1 MTDGRGLARD
11 PSGRDA
17 TPELRVSDRDRDQ
30 VVEILQVA
38 AGDGRL
44 TAVELDERLD
54 AALSARTTGDLARL
68 TADLPLD
75 GMPPQAKDL
84 VRIDQR
90 FGDVT
95 RSGRWLV
102 PRRME
107 IRLMFCDA
115 KLDFTDALITHNTL
129 HIDVDLRIGG
139 NLLLVTRP
147 GIVVD
152 TDDLTRSS
160 GDIKIRPA
168 SGPGTPV
175 VLRVQLAGQSPEAT
189 LSLGPRGGRS
199 RSSCAAGHRDRPL
212 SVWSARRRS
221 RRAARTGRTNCGAS
235 RCRLTWLTVAS
246 CLLIPGIRT
255 LRSAR
260 YSLMSADDASPDGSP
275 AVPAA
280 RVRAFQ
286 ADRSFAPGQRR
297 LQQGRT
303 GRRLA
308 PRPRRVAS
316 HLAVV
321 ATPVGAMARRGAGSG
336 GRPRRTHA
344 RGKVAGRTVFVNLA
358 IISPAASGA
367 SLPRA
372 YVRGDTL
379 LTALLAMSGGPIRR
393 ADR

>member
-1 MTDGRGLARD
+1 MTDGRGLAGD

-168 SGPGTPV
+168 SGPDTPV
-175 VLRVQLAGQSPEAT
+175 VLRVQLAGQS
-189 LSLGPRGGRS
+189 RGGDII
-199 RSSCAAGHRDRPL
+199 ARPP
-212 SVWSARRRS
+212 RRKVSGRL
-221 RRAARTGRTNCGAS
+221 RRGPQSTGR
-235 RCRLTWLTVAS
+235 
-246 CLLIPGIRT
+246 
-255 LRSAR
+255 
-260 YSLMSADDASPDGSP
+260 
-275 AVPAA
+275 
-280 RVRAFQ
+280 
-286 ADRSFAPGQRR
+286 
-297 LQQGRT
+297 
-303 GRRLA
+303 
-308 PRPRRVAS
+308 
-316 HLAVV
+316 
-321 ATPVGAMARRGAGSG
+321 
-336 GRPRRTHA
+336 
-344 RGKVAGRTVFVNLA
+344 
-358 IISPAASGA
+358 
-367 SLPRA
+367 
-372 YVRGDTL
+372 
-379 LTALLAMSGGPIRR
+379 
-393 ADR
+393 

>member
-168 SGPGTPV
+168 SGPDTPV
-175 VLRVQLAGQSPEAT
+175 VLRVQLAGQS
-189 LSLGPRGGRS
+189 RGGDII
-199 RSSCAAGHRDRPL
+199 ARPP
-212 SVWSARRRS
+212 RRKVSGRL
-221 RRAARTGRTNCGAS
+221 RRGPQSTGR
-235 RCRLTWLTVAS
+235 
-246 CLLIPGIRT
+246 
-255 LRSAR
+255 
-260 YSLMSADDASPDGSP
+260 
-275 AVPAA
+275 
-280 RVRAFQ
+280 
-286 ADRSFAPGQRR
+286 
-297 LQQGRT
+297 
-303 GRRLA
+303 
-308 PRPRRVAS
+308 
-316 HLAVV
+316 
-321 ATPVGAMARRGAGSG
+321 
-336 GRPRRTHA
+336 
-344 RGKVAGRTVFVNLA
+344 
-358 IISPAASGA
+358 
-367 SLPRA
+367 
-372 YVRGDTL
+372 
-379 LTALLAMSGGPIRR
+379 
-393 ADR
+393 

>member
-1 MTDGRGLARD
+1 M
-11 PSGRDA
+11 
-17 TPELRVSDRDRDQ
+17 SDRDRDQ

-68 TADLPLD
+68 TADLPSD

-129 HIDVDLRIGG
+129 LIDVDLRIGG

-168 SGPGTPV
+168 SGPDIPV
-175 VLRVQLAGQSPEAT
+175 VLRVHLAGQS
-189 LSLGPRGGRS
+189 RGGDII
-199 RSSCAAGHRDRPL
+199 ARPPRRK
-212 SVWSARRRS
+212 VWERLRREPK
-221 RRAARTGRTNCGAS
+221 ATGR
-235 RCRLTWLTVAS
+235 
-246 CLLIPGIRT
+246 
-255 LRSAR
+255 
-260 YSLMSADDASPDGSP
+260 
-275 AVPAA
+275 
-280 RVRAFQ
+280 
-286 ADRSFAPGQRR
+286 
-297 LQQGRT
+297 
-303 GRRLA
+303 
-308 PRPRRVAS
+308 
-316 HLAVV
+316 
-321 ATPVGAMARRGAGSG
+321 
-336 GRPRRTHA
+336 
-344 RGKVAGRTVFVNLA
+344 
-358 IISPAASGA
+358 
-367 SLPRA
+367 
-372 YVRGDTL
+372 
-379 LTALLAMSGGPIRR
+379 
-393 ADR
+393 

>member
-1 MTDGRGLARD
+1 MSIYTAGMTDERGVARA
-11 PSGRDA
+11 PSGRYGA
-17 TPELRVSDRDRDQ
+17 PELRVSDRDRDQ

-54 AALSARTTGDLARL
+54 AALSARTAGDLARL

-90 FGDVT
+90 FGGVT

-129 HIDVDLRIGG
+129 DIDVDLRIGG

-168 SGPGTPV
+168 SGPDTPV
-175 VLRVQLAGQSPEAT
+175 VLRVQLAGQS
-189 LSLGPRGGRS
+189 RGGDIIARPPRRKVS
-199 RSSCAAGHRDRPL
+199 ERLHRGPE
-212 SVWSARRRS
+212 S
-221 RRAARTGRTNCGAS
+221 TGR
-235 RCRLTWLTVAS
+235 
-246 CLLIPGIRT
+246 
-255 LRSAR
+255 
-260 YSLMSADDASPDGSP
+260 
-275 AVPAA
+275 
-280 RVRAFQ
+280 
-286 ADRSFAPGQRR
+286 
-297 LQQGRT
+297 
-303 GRRLA
+303 
-308 PRPRRVAS
+308 
-316 HLAVV
+316 
-321 ATPVGAMARRGAGSG
+321 
-336 GRPRRTHA
+336 
-344 RGKVAGRTVFVNLA
+344 
-358 IISPAASGA
+358 
-367 SLPRA
+367 
-372 YVRGDTL
+372 
-379 LTALLAMSGGPIRR
+379 
-393 ADR
+393 

>member
-68 TADLPLD
+68 TADLPSD

-168 SGPGTPV
+168 PGPDIPV
-175 VLRVQLAGQSPEAT
+175 VLRVQLAGQS
-189 LSLGPRGGRS
+189 RGGDII
-199 RSSCAAGHRDRPL
+199 ARPP
-212 SVWSARRRS
+212 RRKVSERL
-221 RRAARTGRTNCGAS
+221 RREPKATGR
-235 RCRLTWLTVAS
+235 
-246 CLLIPGIRT
+246 
-255 LRSAR
+255 
-260 YSLMSADDASPDGSP
+260 
-275 AVPAA
+275 
-280 RVRAFQ
+280 
-286 ADRSFAPGQRR
+286 
-297 LQQGRT
+297 
-303 GRRLA
+303 
-308 PRPRRVAS
+308 
-316 HLAVV
+316 
-321 ATPVGAMARRGAGSG
+321 
-336 GRPRRTHA
+336 
-344 RGKVAGRTVFVNLA
+344 
-358 IISPAASGA
+358 
-367 SLPRA
+367 
-372 YVRGDTL
+372 
-379 LTALLAMSGGPIRR
+379 
-393 ADR
+393 

>member
-11 PSGRDA
+11 PSGHDA

-68 TADLPLD
+68 TADLPSD

-168 SGPGTPV
+168 PGPDIPV
-175 VLRVQLAGQSPEAT
+175 VLRVQLAGQS
-189 LSLGPRGGRS
+189 RGGDII
-199 RSSCAAGHRDRPL
+199 ARPPRRKV
-212 SVWSARRRS
+212 SERRR
-221 RRAARTGRTNCGAS
+221 REPKATGR
-235 RCRLTWLTVAS
+235 
-246 CLLIPGIRT
+246 
-255 LRSAR
+255 
-260 YSLMSADDASPDGSP
+260 
-275 AVPAA
+275 
-280 RVRAFQ
+280 
-286 ADRSFAPGQRR
+286 
-297 LQQGRT
+297 
-303 GRRLA
+303 
-308 PRPRRVAS
+308 
-316 HLAVV
+316 
-321 ATPVGAMARRGAGSG
+321 
-336 GRPRRTHA
+336 
-344 RGKVAGRTVFVNLA
+344 
-358 IISPAASGA
+358 
-367 SLPRA
+367 
-372 YVRGDTL
+372 
-379 LTALLAMSGGPIRR
+379 
-393 ADR
+393 

>member
-68 TADLPLD
+68 TADLPSD

-168 SGPGTPV
+168 PGPDIPV
-175 VLRVQLAGQSPEAT
+175 VLRVQLAGQS
-189 LSLGPRGGRS
+189 RGGDIIARPPRRKVSERLS
-199 RSSCAAGHRDRPL
+199 REPKA
-212 SVWSARRRS
+212 
-221 RRAARTGRTNCGAS
+221 TGR
-235 RCRLTWLTVAS
+235 
-246 CLLIPGIRT
+246 
-255 LRSAR
+255 
-260 YSLMSADDASPDGSP
+260 
-275 AVPAA
+275 
-280 RVRAFQ
+280 
-286 ADRSFAPGQRR
+286 
-297 LQQGRT
+297 
-303 GRRLA
+303 
-308 PRPRRVAS
+308 
-316 HLAVV
+316 
-321 ATPVGAMARRGAGSG
+321 
-336 GRPRRTHA
+336 
-344 RGKVAGRTVFVNLA
+344 
-358 IISPAASGA
+358 
-367 SLPRA
+367 
-372 YVRGDTL
+372 
-379 LTALLAMSGGPIRR
+379 
-393 ADR
+393 

>member
-1 MTDGRGLARD
+1 MRDPWTVHHYTAGITDGRGLARD

-68 TADLPLD
+68 TADLPSD

-168 SGPGTPV
+168 SGPDTPV
-175 VLRVQLAGQSPEAT
+175 VLRVQLAGQS
-189 LSLGPRGGRS
+189 RGGDII
-199 RSSCAAGHRDRPL
+199 ARPP
-212 SVWSARRRS
+212 RRKVSERL
-221 RRAARTGRTNCGAS
+221 RREPKATGR
-235 RCRLTWLTVAS
+235 
-246 CLLIPGIRT
+246 
-255 LRSAR
+255 
-260 YSLMSADDASPDGSP
+260 
-275 AVPAA
+275 
-280 RVRAFQ
+280 
-286 ADRSFAPGQRR
+286 
-297 LQQGRT
+297 
-303 GRRLA
+303 
-308 PRPRRVAS
+308 
-316 HLAVV
+316 
-321 ATPVGAMARRGAGSG
+321 
-336 GRPRRTHA
+336 
-344 RGKVAGRTVFVNLA
+344 
-358 IISPAASGA
+358 
-367 SLPRA
+367 
-372 YVRGDTL
+372 
-379 LTALLAMSGGPIRR
+379 
-393 ADR
+393 

>member
-1 MTDGRGLARD
+1 MTDGRGLDRD
-11 PSGRDA
+11 PSGREA

-129 HIDVDLRIGG
+129 HINVDLRIGG

-168 SGPGTPV
+168 SGPDTPV
-175 VLRVQLAGQSPEAT
+175 VLRVQLAGQS
-189 LSLGPRGGRS
+189 RGGDIT
-199 RSSCAAGHRDRPL
+199 ARPP
-212 SVWSARRRS
+212 RRKASERL
-221 RRAARTGRTNCGAS
+221 RRGPQSTGR
-235 RCRLTWLTVAS
+235 
-246 CLLIPGIRT
+246 
-255 LRSAR
+255 
-260 YSLMSADDASPDGSP
+260 
-275 AVPAA
+275 
-280 RVRAFQ
+280 
-286 ADRSFAPGQRR
+286 
-297 LQQGRT
+297 
-303 GRRLA
+303 
-308 PRPRRVAS
+308 
-316 HLAVV
+316 
-321 ATPVGAMARRGAGSG
+321 
-336 GRPRRTHA
+336 
-344 RGKVAGRTVFVNLA
+344 
-358 IISPAASGA
+358 
-367 SLPRA
+367 
-372 YVRGDTL
+372 
-379 LTALLAMSGGPIRR
+379 
-393 ADR
+393 

>member
-11 PSGRDA
+11 PSGRDT

-168 SGPGTPV
+168 SGPDTPV
-175 VLRVQLAGQSPEAT
+175 VLRVQLAGQS
-189 LSLGPRGGRS
+189 RGGDIIARPPRRKVS
-199 RSSCAAGHRDRPL
+199 ERLRRAGHRVPAAKRLVRTSSFAD
-212 SVWSARRRS
+212 
-221 RRAARTGRTNCGAS
+221 RAARTGRTSNRKSDAWANTS
-235 RCRLTWLTVAS
+235 FRVSEAT
-246 CLLIPGIRT
+246 PG
-255 LRSAR
+255 
-260 YSLMSADDASPDGSP
+260 
-275 AVPAA
+275 
-280 RVRAFQ
+280 VRANKMPRCCSKPR
-286 ADRSFAPGQRR
+286 DPRSSFG
-297 LQQGRT
+297 
-303 GRRLA
+303 
-308 PRPRRVAS
+308 S
-316 HLAVV
+316 HAAV
-321 ATPVGAMARRGAGSG
+321 SG
-336 GRPRRTHA
+336 EP
-344 RGKVAGRTVFVNLA
+344 
-358 IISPAASGA
+358 S
-367 SLPRA
+367 
-372 YVRGDTL
+372 
-379 LTALLAMSGGPIRR
+379 
-393 ADR
+393 

>member
-1 MTDGRGLARD
+1 M
-11 PSGRDA
+11 
-17 TPELRVSDRDRDQ
+17 SDRDRDQ

-175 VLRVQLAGQSPEAT
+175 VLRVQLAGQS
-189 LSLGPRGGRS
+189 RGGDII
-199 RSSCAAGHRDRPL
+199 ARPPRRKVSERL
-212 SVWSARRRS
+212 RRRPQS
-221 RRAARTGRTNCGAS
+221 TGR
-235 RCRLTWLTVAS
+235 
-246 CLLIPGIRT
+246 
-255 LRSAR
+255 
-260 YSLMSADDASPDGSP
+260 
-275 AVPAA
+275 
-280 RVRAFQ
+280 
-286 ADRSFAPGQRR
+286 
-297 LQQGRT
+297 
-303 GRRLA
+303 
-308 PRPRRVAS
+308 
-316 HLAVV
+316 
-321 ATPVGAMARRGAGSG
+321 
-336 GRPRRTHA
+336 
-344 RGKVAGRTVFVNLA
+344 
-358 IISPAASGA
+358 
-367 SLPRA
+367 
-372 YVRGDTL
+372 
-379 LTALLAMSGGPIRR
+379 
-393 ADR
+393 